1 MLRSNLN
8 LNLRTIAGYNNK
20 ILVSNI
26 DMKISSHI
34 NINKAVVYHQK
45 FIQSQSPLTQSESH
59 VARKIHS
66 VKILNK
72 PIKDAEAKGN

>member
-1 MLRSNLN
+1 
-8 LNLRTIAGYNNK
+8 
-20 ILVSNI
+20 
-26 DMKISSHI
+26 MKISSHI

-66 VKILNK
+66 VKTLNK